1 MRGGGAQLPERLL
14 KYKYAKTKSACGRQ
28 MDEGLSP
35 RENKTKQG
43 NTTRRAPGKVKKLKF
58 YTIK

>member
-1 MRGGGAQLPERLL
+1 MGGGGAQLPERLL
-14 KYKYAKTKSACGRQ
+14 KYKYAKTRSACGRQ

-35 RENKTKQG
+35 SEGKTTAQR
-43 NTTRRAPGKVKKLKF
+43 NTERAPGEVKKLKF